1 MIVPKGADMASK
13 NTESL
18 SMVVIGASGDL
29 ARKKIFPALFA
40 LFSQSLLPV
49 DFRVFGFARSLM
61 DDDGFR
67 ARIMEHLTCRY
78 VPGEDCSAKMD
89 AFLAR
94 CHYISGNYG
103 SPDAMLDLYQVMQK
117 YEQTASVNRLY
128 YLAIPPSVFI
138 PTAESLGAAG
148 LVACGEDGSWSRVVV
163 EKPFGRD
170 RASSDELAAALGQ
183 VFTERQIFRI
193 DHYLG
198 KEVIQNLLV
207 LRFANAVFE
216 PLFNNKHV
224 AEVRIDWSENLSL
237 EGRAGYF
244 DKYGIIRD
252 VMQNHLLEMLAL
264 LAMEEPEALTASA
277 VRNSKVEL
285 LKAIASPGLDNVV
298 TGQFSAGELD
308 GRQYAAYTADKD
320 VPDDSIT
327 PTYAAVRL
335 QVDNARWKGV
345 PFVLSA
351 GKGLASRCT
360 NIRVR
365 FSRKG
370 GGIFDSHDSKLAENE
385 LVIRVQP
392 DEGIHLSIATKIP
405 GLGMKLGA
413 HELDLS
419 YGRVFKDSI
428 IPDAY
433 EGLLLDVLRGDRSLF
448 ISGEELS
455 AAWDIFTPLLH
466 ELEQK
471 AVRPAAYP
479 FGGTPP
485 PFS

>member
-1 MIVPKGADMASK
+1 MSLKTSEPLSIV
-13 NTESL
+13 
-18 SMVVIGASGDL
+18 VVGASGDL

-40 LFSQSLLPV
+40 LFSQDLLPD
-49 DFRVFGFARSLM
+49 DFKAFGFARSVM

-67 ARIMEHLTCRY
+67 TSIMEHLTCRY
-78 VPGEDCSAKMD
+78 VPGEDCAAKMD

-94 CHYISGNYG
+94 CHYISGDY
-103 SPDAMLDLYQVMQK
+103 SSSDSMLDLYQTMQAH
-117 YEQTASVNRLY
+117 ETTDMVNRLF

-138 PTAESLGAAG
+138 ATAESLGAAG
-148 LVACGEDGSWSRVVV
+148 LVACDDGSPWSRVVV

-170 RASSDELAAALGQ
+170 RASSDKLAAALGL

-207 LRFANAVFE
+207 LRFSNAVFE
-216 PLFNNKHV
+216 PLLNCEHV
-224 AEVRIDWSENLSL
+224 AEVHIDWSENLSL

-264 LAMEEPEALTASA
+264 LAMDQPQNLTAA
-277 VRNSKVEL
+277 AIRKSKVNL
-285 LKAIASPGLDNVV
+285 LKSIAPPELEQLV

-308 GRQYAAYTADKD
+308 GREYAAYTADKD
-320 VPDDSIT
+320 VPDDSLT

-335 QVDNARWKGV
+335 HVDNPRWKGV

-365 FSRKG
+365 FKQKG
-370 GGIFDSHDSKLAENE
+370 GGIFELHDSKLANNE

-392 DEGIHLSIATKIP
+392 DEGIHLSIVTKIP

-413 HELDLS
+413 HDLDLS

-455 AAWDIFTPLLH
+455 AAWDIFTPALH
-466 ELEQK
+466 QLEQK
-471 AVRPAAYP
+471 AVRPQPYP
-479 FGGTPP
+479 FGGIPP
-485 PFS
+485 ELP